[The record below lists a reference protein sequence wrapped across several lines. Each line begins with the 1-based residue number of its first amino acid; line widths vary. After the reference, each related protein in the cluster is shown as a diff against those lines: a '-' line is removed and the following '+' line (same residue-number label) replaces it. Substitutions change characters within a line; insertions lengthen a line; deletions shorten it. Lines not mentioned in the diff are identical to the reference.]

1 MGPSQ
6 SKLAEALDGL
16 VAQGKVAVTETAVG
30 IAVYQLNGGEADRV
44 YDLLAA
50 AMWTRIVCG
59 DAGGDI
65 PRQQIA
71 TNGEGLHLTADR
83 PAIPAGVDA
92 VLTRSG
98 FEALLDRDPTS
109 SVVWVEGLQSTFDT
123 RSVRYAPWWEEASFA
138 PEDGPASVAKVAR
151 VLGVSGPGGHL
162 GRWLLR
168 SPGAHVQ
175 DAALRP
181 WRLRAGSRLLRTLA
195 QEIEPDDRLL
205 FRGPPPARFTVTNL
219 EELPPDG
226 FATVQS
232 VAGWLLENEREL
244 ENRHGLLAAEIS
256 RDALRNGDARDLA
269 GVLLPALEGAKIAY
283 NFGITQ
289 QSRDT
294 LKALGDLRKAVADD
308 TAKLSETMRTLGAA
322 VVGAI
327 FANVGLI
334 VARLTLP
341 ANSKFVGPAAILIG
355 IVLTIYVAT
364 IIGSGIHYIWVQG
377 YLRKEWR
384 NSLYRFLA
392 TDDYR
397 RLVDVP
403 VRRAELAFW
412 CVAGA
417 GMVMVVLL
425 LLAVFQIAG
434 A

>member
-6 SKLAEALDGL
+6 SKLAEALNAL
-16 VAQGKVAVTETAVG
+16 VQQGRVAVTETEAG
-30 IAVYQLNGGEADRV
+30 IAIYQLNGREADRL

-50 AMWTRIVCG
+50 AAWSEIVCG
-59 DAGGDI
+59 DDGGDI
-65 PRQQIA
+65 ARHQIA
-71 TNGEGLHLTADR
+71 TNGDGLHLTAQR
-83 PAIPAGVDA
+83 PPTPPGVEA

-98 FEALLDRDPTS
+98 FEALLDRDPKT
-109 SVVWVEGLQSTFDT
+109 SVVWVEGLWSSVET
-123 RSVRYAPWWEEASFA
+123 RSVRYTSWWDEAPFA
-138 PEDGPASVAKVAR
+138 KAEGPDSVAKVAR
-151 VLGVSGPGGHL
+151 VLGVNGPGSHL

-168 SPGAHVQ
+168 SPGMQVD
-175 DAALRP
+175 DAALSP
-181 WRLRAGSRLLRTLA
+181 WRLRAGSRLLRALA

-205 FRGPPPARFTVTNL
+205 FRGPPPARFTVANL
-219 EELPPDG
+219 EELPRDG

-256 RDALRNGDARDLA
+256 RDAMRDGDAKDLA
-269 GVLLPALEGAKIAY
+269 AVLIAALEGAKIAY

-289 QSRDT
+289 QSRDS

-322 VVGAI
+322 VVGAV
-327 FANVGLI
+327 FANIGLI
-334 VARLTLP
+334 VTRLTLP

-355 IVLTIYVAT
+355 VVLTIYVAT

-384 NSLYRFLA
+384 SSLYRFLA
-392 TDDYR
+392 QDDYR
-397 RLVDVP
+397 RLVEIP
-403 VRRAELAFW
+403 VGRAELAFW
-412 CVAGA
+412 CTAGA
-417 GMVMVVLL
+417 GAVMVVLL
-425 LLAVFQIAG
+425 LIAVIQIAG